1 MPSWSEILKTVND
14 AKDQVKCLADL
25 RYGYIRQLAEKTG
38 RNVIAYY
45 SAFLQKPT
53 FPDVSINDRDTNAFM
68 EAVYKLDKNKGLDLI
83 LHTPGGDIAATEK
96 IIDYLHSIFKGDI
109 RAIIPQMAMS
119 AGAMIAVSCKQII
132 MGKQS
137 CLGPFDPQMNGVPC
151 QSALKEFE
159 RAKQDV
165 KDNPSSLGLWQVII
179 SKYNPTFLLSC
190 EQAVKLSDE
199 LTDHILKNARMND
212 EQIKEIKKIFGDNDD
227 SKTHSRHISKEKCK
241 EAGLNIYDL
250 EDDQRLQDLILS
262 IHHSYMIAFD
272 CTFATKIVE
281 NNKGGCF
288 MRMFNPQKSPR

>member
-1 MPSWSEILKTVND
+1 MNTVSS
-14 AKDQVKCLADL
+14 ARDQVKHLTDLRRDYMRRLAD
-25 RYGYIRQLAEKTG
+25 KTD

-68 EAVYKLDKNKGLDLI
+68 EAVYKLPKNKGLDLI

-96 IIDYLHSIFKGDI
+96 IINYLHSVFSDI
-109 RAIIPQMAMS
+109 RAIVPQMAMS
-119 AGAMIAVSCKQII
+119 AGSMIAVSCKQIV

-151 QSALKEFE
+151 QSALKEFA

-165 KDNPSSLGLWQVII
+165 MANPSSLGLWQVVI

-190 EQAVKLSDE
+190 EQAVRLSDE
-199 LTDHILKNARMND
+199 LTDQILRNAGMSI
-212 EQIKEIKKIFGDNDD
+212 EQAKAIKKTFGDNDD
-227 SKTHSRHISKEKCK
+227 SKTHSRHISKEKCRD
-241 EAGLNIYDL
+241 AGLNILDL
-250 EDDQRLQDLILS
+250 ESDQELQDLVLS

-272 CTFATKIVE
+272 NTLATKIVE
-281 NNKGGCF
+281 NNMGGCF
-288 MRMFNPQKSPR
+288 MRFYNPQPSHR

>member
-1 MPSWSEILKTVND
+1 
-14 AKDQVKCLADL
+14 
-25 RYGYIRQLAEKTG
+25 
-38 RNVIAYY
+38 
-45 SAFLQKPT
+45 
-53 FPDVSINDRDTNAFM
+53 M

>member
-1 MPSWSEILKTVND
+1 MPSWSEILETVNE
-14 AKDQVKCLADL
+14 AKDQVKCLTDL
-25 RYGYIRQLAEKTG
+25 RHDYISQLAEKTG

>member
-1 MPSWSEILKTVND
+1 MPSWSEILETVNE
-14 AKDQVKCLADL
+14 AKDQVKCLTDL
-25 RYGYIRQLAEKTG
+25 RHDYMIQLAEKTG

-96 IIDYLHSIFKGDI
+96 IIDYLHSIFKGNI

-250 EDDQRLQDLILS
+250 EDDQMLQDLILS

-272 CTFATKIVE
+272 CTIATKIVE

-288 MRMFNPQKSPR
+288 MRMFNPPNSQR